1 MDNFEIAEKE
11 IWADEELTVVVLLP
25 EINVVDEIDVIDE
38 IDAVD
43 EILVVVKGVWDVG
56 GWVGSVWSWC
66 GSQQET
72 KLVVTLLK

>member
-25 EINVVDEIDVIDE
+25 EINVVDEI
-38 IDAVD
+38 
-43 EILVVVKGVWDVG
+43 LVVVKGVWDEG
-56 GWVGSVWSWC
+56 GWVGSVWSWF